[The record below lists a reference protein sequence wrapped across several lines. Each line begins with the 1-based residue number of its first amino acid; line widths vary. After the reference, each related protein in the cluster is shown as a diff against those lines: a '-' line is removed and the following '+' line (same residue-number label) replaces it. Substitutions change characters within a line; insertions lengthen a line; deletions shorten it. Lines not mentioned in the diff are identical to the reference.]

1 MGPTAAGKTDAAILL
16 HEKYGCEIISVDSAL
31 VYKKMNIGT
40 AKPDLATLKKAPH
53 ELVDIIEPW
62 QSYSAANFCNDAY
75 QLMENF
81 HQNQQMPLLA
91 GGTMMY
97 YHRLQNGLSALPD
110 ADQSI
115 RQALTEQATNK
126 GWAHMH
132 DQLKVIDPESAQR
145 INANDP
151 QRIQRA
157 LEVYEI
163 SGKTMSELHQQDQG
177 NQLDY
182 QQLKIIIAPD
192 RALLHERIEQRF
204 HLMLKEGFIEEVE
217 QLKSDPRINID
228 MPSMRCVGYRQVW
241 QYLDGQLNYDEM
253 IFKGIVATRQLAKR
267 QWTWLR
273 KEQDA
278 IWLDPTD
285 QNYLDEIQKLTEVFM
300 ANEL

>member
-31 VYKKMNIGT
+31 VYKQMNIGT
-40 AKPDLATLKKAPH
+40 AKPDAVTLKKAPH

-62 QSYSAANFCNDAY
+62 QSYSAANFCKDAY
-75 QLMENF
+75 QLMERFNK
-81 HQNQQMPLLA
+81 NQQMPLLA

-115 RQALTEQATNK
+115 RQALTEEAMNK

-132 DQLKVIDPESAQR
+132 DKLRAIDPKSAQR

-157 LEVYEI
+157 LEVYQI
-163 SGKTMSELHQQDQG
+163 SGKTMSELCEQDQG
-177 NQLDY
+177 DQLDY
-182 QQLKIIIAPD
+182 ASLKIIIAPD
-192 RALLHERIEQRF
+192 RALLHQRIEQRF
-204 HLMLKEGFIEEVE
+204 HLMLKHGFIEEVE
-217 QLKSDPRINID
+217 KLKSHSKININ

-241 QYLDGQLNYDEM
+241 QYLDGELSYDEM

-278 IWLDPTD
+278 IWLDPTEKT
-285 QNYLDEIQKLTEVFM
+285 YLNEIQRLTEAFM
-300 ANEL
+300 ES